1 MVVVDR
7 TEPLF
12 LIRSAHSLIDEPGV
26 TVWVL
31 EWYSDKPFTV
41 DSSFP
46 VSYNWMSTFGLNIDC
61 NTAQKRGAEHQYD

>member
-7 TEPLF
+7 TEPLS
-12 LIRSAHSLIDEPGV
+12 LIWSAHSLVDEPGV

-31 EWYSDKPFTV
+31 EWYSDKSFTV

-46 VSYNWMSTFGLNIDC
+46 VSYDWMGTFSLYIDC
-61 NTAQKRGAEHQYD
+61 NTAQKGGAEHQYD